1 MSHALSFTQPTS
13 VRRGR
18 SGVIAL
24 WVVQTALAGMFLLAG
39 ASKLVGA
46 PAMVTLFTAIGV
58 GQWFRCV
65 TGLTLAAHG
74 AQKWFGWFGGYGL
87 DGTGQF
93 METLGFHPGRRH
105 AALAGLTEAGG
116 GVLLALGLLTPIG
129 AAFVASVMLVATIT
143 VHLKNGF

>member
-46 PAMVTLFTAIGV
+46 PAMVTLFNAIGV
-58 GQWFRCV
+58 GQWFRYG
-65 TGLTLAAHG
+65 TGLIEVGSAVALLVPSLAP
-74 AQKWFGWFGGYGL
+74 FG
-87 DGTGQF
+87 
-93 METLGFHPGRRH
+93 
-105 AALAGLTEAGG
+105 ALA
-116 GVLLALGLLTPIG
+116 
-129 AAFVASVMLVATIT
+129 LVATMAGAILTHLFIVGGSPLVPAILLVGSLT
-143 VHLKNGF
+143 VAWVRRDQISSALSRVG